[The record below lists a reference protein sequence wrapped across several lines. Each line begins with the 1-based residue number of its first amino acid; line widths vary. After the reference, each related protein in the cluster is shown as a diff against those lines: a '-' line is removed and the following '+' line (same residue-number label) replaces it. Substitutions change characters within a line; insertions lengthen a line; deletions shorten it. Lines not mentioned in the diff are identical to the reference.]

1 MRALH
6 RIEQVQRLLEDQV
19 LDAITVRANSDLFW
33 LTGFEDVFDSEQA
46 HVAIITRQ
54 DCILHTDTRYVT
66 AMREKAHEE
75 GIWQIDASREREV
88 EFIAHML
95 KELKLV
101 TGRVAIDETMPLSL
115 YRKYSDAMPN
125 ARFKERSDDI
135 LKLRAVKDADEIV
148 LMKRAQ
154 AIASEAFMETLEDLQ
169 PGMSERDASIM
180 LEFNMK
186 RLGASELAF
195 ANIVA
200 SGPNGAKPHAIPS
213 ERQFEQGDF
222 IVFDFGARVGGY
234 CSDTTRTVCLGGASE
249 EQIRVYEAVRRA
261 NEWVAANIKPGVT
274 GAQMHTLAESELAKA
289 GFEHKMGH
297 SLGHGVGIDIHELPL
312 LSPTNKEALVAG
324 NVVTDEPGIY
334 LPGEMGVR
342 IEDCGVVTETGFESF
357 CDITHELM
365 VIE

>member
-19 LDAITVRANSDLFW
+19 LDAIIVRANSDLFW

-135 LKLRAVKDADEIV
+135 LRLRAVKDADEIV
-148 LMKRAQ
+148 LMKQ
-154 AIASEAFMETLEDLQ
+154 A
-169 PGMSERDASIM
+169 PGH
-180 LEFNMK
+180 
-186 RLGASELAF
+186 RLGGVHGDVGGFTARHERARCLDHARVQHEAPGGERAGLREYRRNAVPTAPNPTHPVRAS
-195 ANIVA
+195 
-200 SGPNGAKPHAIPS
+200 
-213 ERQFEQGDF
+213 FEQGDF

-234 CSDTTRTVCLGGASE
+234 CSDTTRTVCIGGASD

-261 NEWVAANIKPGVT
+261 NEWVAASIKPGVT

-324 NVVTDEPGIY
+324 SVVTDEPGH
-334 LPGEMGVR
+334 LPTRRDGRAHRGLRCRHRDRVR
-342 IEDCGVVTETGFESF
+342 ELLRHHAR
-357 CDITHELM
+357 THGD
-365 VIE
+365 

>member
-1 MRALH
+1 MRAFH
-6 RIEQVQRLLEDQV
+6 RIEQVQRLLEEQT
-19 LDAITVRANSDLFW
+19 LDAIIIRANSDLFW
-33 LTGFEDVFDSEQA
+33 LTGFEDVFDTEQA
-46 HVAIITRQ
+46 HVAIVTRQ

-66 AMREKAHEE
+66 AMREKSHEE
-75 GIWQIDASREREV
+75 GIWQIDASRDREV
-88 EFIAHML
+88 EFVTRML

-101 TGRVAIDETMPLSL
+101 TGRIAIDETMPLNL
-115 YRKYSDAMPN
+115 YRMYSDAMPN
-125 ARFKERSDDI
+125 ARFKERSNDI

-148 LMKRAQ
+148 LMKQAQ
-154 AIASEAFMETLEDLQ
+154 AIASRAFLNTLANMQ
-169 PGMSERDASIM
+169 PGISERDVSLE
-180 LEFNMK
+180 LEFAMK

-200 SGPNGAKPHAIPS
+200 SGPNGAKPHAVPS
-213 ERQFEQGDF
+213 DRQLEAGDF
-222 IVFDFGARVGGY
+222 VVFDFGARVGGY
-234 CSDTTRTVCLGGASE
+234 CSDTTRTVCIGGASD

-261 NEWVAANIKPGVT
+261 NEWVAASIKPGVT
-274 GAQMHTLAESELAKA
+274 GAQMHALAESELAKA
-289 GFEHKMGH
+289 GFANKMGH

-312 LSPTNKEALVAG
+312 LSPTNKEALVVG

-342 IEDCGVVTETGFESF
+342 VEDCGVVTETGFESF

>member
-1 MRALH
+1 MRATH
-6 RIEQVQRLLEDQV
+6 RIEQVQRLLADQV
-19 LDAITVRANSDLFW
+19 LDAIIVRANSDLFW
-33 LTGFEDVFDSEQA
+33 LTGFENVFDTEQA
-46 HVAIITRQ
+46 HVAIVTRQ

-66 AMREKAHEE
+66 AMREKSHEE
-75 GIWQIDASREREV
+75 GIWQIDASRDREV
-88 EFIAHML
+88 EFVARML

-135 LKLRAVKDADEIV
+135 LKLRAVKDADEIAI
-148 LMKRAQ
+148 MKRAQ
-154 AIASEAFMETLEDLQ
+154 DIASQAFMETVSKLQ
-169 PGMSERDASIM
+169 PGMSERDVSLE

-186 RLGASELAF
+186 RLGAGELAF

-213 ERQFEQGDF
+213 DRLLEAGDF
-222 IVFDFGARVGGY
+222 VVIDFGARVGGY
-234 CSDTTRTVCLGGASE
+234 CSDTTRTVCIGGASDA
-249 EQIRVYEAVRRA
+249 QIEVYEAVRKA
-261 NEWVAANIKPGVT
+261 NEWVAASIKPGVT
-274 GAQMHTLAESELAKA
+274 GAQMHDLAEGELAKA
-289 GFEHKMGH
+289 GFGGKMGH

-312 LSPTNKEALVAG
+312 LSPHNKKPLVAG
-324 NVVTDEPGIY
+324 NVVTDEPGVY
-334 LPGEMGVR
+334 LPDDMGVR

-357 CDITHELM
+357 CTLPHELM